1 MSSTVTM
8 DVDHDGIA
16 VLTIDVKDKP
26 MNVITADFDQD
37 LGQCLESVISD
48 EKIVGAVIT
57 SAKNDFMA
65 GADLKSM
72 LPALRG
78 LSDKSDVVEKV
89 IASNQTM
96 RKMETCGKP
105 FVAAINGTALGGG
118 LELTLACHYRIAVD
132 RPDAVLGLPEVMVG
146 LLPGGGGTQRLPRL
160 IGVQAA
166 LELMTQ
172 GKHLKPLQAKGLG
185 IVNELASKEEL
196 INKAKAW
203 IKDKGDAVQPW
214 DKKGFKVPG
223 GLDANKVGTIQTF
236 SVVNAL
242 VAKNTNHNYP
252 APISIVSCVY
262 EGCQI
267 PIDSG
272 LRIEAKYFVEL
283 LTGQVA
289 GNMIRSLFI
298 NKQSADKLRARPEGV
313 EKSKV
318 TTLGMLGAGMMGSGI
333 ALVSARAGMNVV
345 LLDSTEEQAAKG
357 KQYTEKF
364 LEKRVARKKMSS
376 DDATAML
383 DRIKVTTD
391 YNDLESCELII
402 EAVFE
407 DREIKAGVTQATEA
421 VIAESAI
428 FASNTST
435 LPISGLAEASKR
447 PKSFIGLHFFS
458 PVERMPLVEVILGK
472 ETSDEA
478 LARALD
484 YVQQIKKTPI
494 VVNDSRGFFT
504 SRVFSMA
511 CNEANTML
519 TEGVSPALIENA
531 ARHAGYPVGP
541 LAVQDETSI
550 ELGYKIHLQTME
562 DMGDAYKPGSGW
574 EVSAKLVELE
584 RLGKKYG
591 KGFYDYPEGAKKRL
605 WPGLA
610 DLFPVSDQQPDVEEV
625 KSRLM
630 TIQAL
635 DAYRC
640 LEEHV
645 LMSPDDGDI
654 GSILGWGFPPWSGGV
669 FSYID
674 TVGIEKFVE
683 RCDDYS
689 QRLGERFTVPDSLR
703 EKANNKESFYSD

>member
-48 EKIVGAVIT
+48 EKIIGAVIT

-196 INKAKAW
+196 IDKAKAW

-357 KQYTEKF
+357 KEYTEKF

-376 DDATAML
+376 DDAAAML

-703 EKANNKESFYSD
+703 EKANKKESFYSD

>member
-196 INKAKAW
+196 IDKAKAW

-298 NKQSADKLRARPEGV
+298 NKQSADKLRARPKGV

-357 KQYTEKF
+357 KEYTEKF

-376 DDATAML
+376 DDAAAML

-562 DMGDAYKPGSGW
+562 DMGDAYKPASGW

-703 EKANNKESFYSD
+703 EKANKKESFYSD

>member
-196 INKAKAW
+196 IDKAKAW

-376 DDATAML
+376 DDAAAML

>member
-196 INKAKAW
+196 IDKAKAW

-357 KQYTEKF
+357 KEYTEKF

-376 DDATAML
+376 DDAAAML

>member
-196 INKAKAW
+196 IDKAKAW

-357 KQYTEKF
+357 KEYTEKF

-376 DDATAML
+376 DDAAAML

-562 DMGDAYKPGSGW
+562 DMGDAYKPASGW

-703 EKANNKESFYSD
+703 EKANKKESFYSD

>member
-48 EKIVGAVIT
+48 EKIIGAVIT

-345 LLDSTEEQAAKG
+345 LLDSTDEQAAKG
-357 KQYTEKF
+357 KEYTEKF

-376 DDATAML
+376 DDAAAML

-562 DMGDAYKPGSGW
+562 DMGDAYKPASGW

>member
-172 GKHLKPLQAKGLG
+172 GKHLKPIQAKGLG

-196 INKAKAW
+196 IDKAKAW

-376 DDATAML
+376 DDAAAML

-562 DMGDAYKPGSGW
+562 DMGDAYKPASGW

>member
-196 INKAKAW
+196 IDKAKAW

-376 DDATAML
+376 DDAAAML

-703 EKANNKESFYSD
+703 EKANKKESFYSD

>member
-196 INKAKAW
+196 IDKAKAW

-283 LTGQVA
+283 LTGKVA

-357 KQYTEKF
+357 KEYTEKF

-376 DDATAML
+376 DDAAAML

-562 DMGDAYKPGSGW
+562 DMGDAYKPASGW

>member
-172 GKHLKPLQAKGLG
+172 GKHLKPIQAKGLG

-196 INKAKAW
+196 IDKAKAW

-357 KQYTEKF
+357 KEYTEKF

-376 DDATAML
+376 DDAAAML

-562 DMGDAYKPGSGW
+562 DMGDAYKPASGW

>member
-196 INKAKAW
+196 IDKAKAW

-283 LTGQVA
+283 LTGTVA

-357 KQYTEKF
+357 KEYTEKF

-376 DDATAML
+376 DDAAAML

-562 DMGDAYKPGSGW
+562 DMGDAYKPASGW

>member
-48 EKIVGAVIT
+48 EKIIGAVIT

-562 DMGDAYKPGSGW
+562 DMGDAYKPASGW

-703 EKANNKESFYSD
+703 EKANKKESFYSD

>member
-48 EKIVGAVIT
+48 EKIIGAVIT

-196 INKAKAW
+196 IDKAKAW

-357 KQYTEKF
+357 KEYTEKF

-376 DDATAML
+376 DDAAAML

-562 DMGDAYKPGSGW
+562 DMGDAYKPASGW

>member
-1 MSSTVTM
+1 M

-48 EKIVGAVIT
+48 EKIIGAVIT

-196 INKAKAW
+196 IDKAKAW

-298 NKQSADKLRARPEGV
+298 NKQSADKLRARPKGV

-610 DLFPVSDQQPDVEEV
+610 DLFPVSDQQP
-625 KSRLM
+625 
-630 TIQAL
+630 
-635 DAYRC
+635 
-640 LEEHV
+640 
-645 LMSPDDGDI
+645 
-654 GSILGWGFPPWSGGV
+654 
-669 FSYID
+669 
-674 TVGIEKFVE
+674 
-683 RCDDYS
+683 
-689 QRLGERFTVPDSLR
+689 
-703 EKANNKESFYSD
+703 

>member
-172 GKHLKPLQAKGLG
+172 GKHLKPIQAKGLG

-196 INKAKAW
+196 IDKAKAW

-283 LTGQVA
+283 LTGTVA

-345 LLDSTEEQAAKG
+345 LLDSTDEQAAKG
-357 KQYTEKF
+357 KEYTEKF

-376 DDATAML
+376 DDAAAML

>member
-48 EKIVGAVIT
+48 EKIIGAVIT

-357 KQYTEKF
+357 KEYTEKF

-376 DDATAML
+376 DDAAAML

-562 DMGDAYKPGSGW
+562 DMGDAYKPASGW

>member
-196 INKAKAW
+196 IDKAKAW

-283 LTGQVA
+283 LTGTVA

-376 DDATAML
+376 DDAAAML

>member
-172 GKHLKPLQAKGLG
+172 GKHLKPIQAKGLG

-196 INKAKAW
+196 IDKAKAW

-298 NKQSADKLRARPEGV
+298 NKQSADKLRARPKGV